1 MLVIVKKFL
10 KWVTT
15 GLIAVVT
22 LFSAVI
28 IYISLAVDINDFKTD
43 IESQAR
49 QQGFDL
55 AIDGDLAWTFLPQPG
70 ISIGQARFSDQNTA
84 AGSVDKL
91 TLSVSWIDLLSI
103 ILDPN
108 QLNLS
113 SVKLEGGQLRYSPP
127 NSQPVQLD
135 NISLKASNI
144 HLDGTDFPLTASLQA
159 LGGQQ
164 VAVDS
169 SIAIVVTNGAIQSL
183 SLADLAIRLN
193 DIEMNGS
200 IRASNSL
207 NFIEG
212 NLQSNSFS
220 LIQQLQ
226 RVAEILPSISLPE
239 MSDPSA
245 LTDVSIESRFSL
257 DTQAMS
263 DINNLINLD
272 GQAIEVDL
280 QIDSLRNNLT
290 TIVSADIINVS
301 NYLPKSGSSAD
312 NSGLFAPLAI
322 PFALWQGQTQ
332 VEITIASL
340 QFNDFTV
347 DNFYSN
353 VFGNDRV
360 LRMSSLN
367 VDLFGGQVDATGRL
381 DMRLATPEFELQN
394 SLIGIDLQLAL
405 PAIADSSDL
414 SGLLS
419 AEASLQGS
427 GNSLEEII
435 NVLSGTGQLTVLNP
449 IYLAINAEETFCNAA
464 ALFGGSPSNTTWPK
478 GTKLDTLTSQFSV
491 DGGKVQIRDL
501 KTATGNLS
509 INGRGTVQLLDKRYS
524 VTANTRVNGTTTSPT
539 GCSVNKSLRNRNLPF
554 ICSGSF
560 DADGKTNCK
569 PDDSLVRDFLKGSI
583 FQQLGGQVFNTPITE
598 KDNGDQQEQDADP
611 FKSLL
616 KGVLEKNLK

>member
-1 MLVIVKKFL
+1 LLVIVKKFL

-15 GLIAVVT
+15 CLIAVVT

-70 ISIGQARFSDQNTA
+70 ISIGQARFSDKNTA
-84 AGSVDKL
+84 AGSLDKL
-91 TLSVSWIDLLSI
+91 ILSVAWTDLLSI

-113 SVKLEGGQLRYSPP
+113 SVKLDGGQLRYSPP

-135 NISLKASNI
+135 NISLKASSI
-144 HLDGTDFPLTASLQA
+144 HLDGTDFPFTASLQA

-164 VAVDS
+164 FAVDS
-169 SIAIVVTNGAIQSL
+169 SIAVVVTNGAIQSL
-183 SLADLAIRLN
+183 SLTDLAIRLN

-200 IRASNSL
+200 IEASNSL
-207 NFIEG
+207 SFIEG

-257 DTQAMS
+257 DTEAVS
-263 DINNLINLD
+263 DLNNLIMLD
-272 GQAIEVDL
+272 GQAIQVDL
-280 QIDSLRNNLT
+280 KIDQPRNKLT
-290 TIVSADIINVS
+290 TTVSADVIKAS

-322 PFALWQGQTQ
+322 PFALWQGQSQ
-332 VEITIASL
+332 VEMTIGSVQL
-340 QFNDFTV
+340 NDFAV
-347 DNFYSN
+347 DNVYSN
-353 VFGNDRV
+353 VFGNNSV
-360 LRMSSLN
+360 LRLTSLN
-367 VDLFGGQVDATGRL
+367 ADLFGGQINATGRL
-381 DMRLATPEFELQN
+381 DMRSAIPEFELQN
-394 SLIGIDLQLAL
+394 SLTDIDLELAL
-405 PAIADSSDL
+405 PAIADNSDL

-419 AEASLQGS
+419 LEVEMQGS
-427 GNSLEEII
+427 GNSSEEII
-435 NVLSGTGQLTVLNP
+435 SALSGTGDLTVLNP
-449 IYLAINAEETFCNAA
+449 TYLAINAEETFCNAA
-464 ALFGGSPSNTTWPK
+464 ALFGGSPTNTAWSK
-478 GTKLDTLTSQFSV
+478 GTELETLTSQFSLKN
-491 DGGKVQIRDL
+491 GKVLIRDL

-509 INGRGTVQLLDKRYS
+509 ISGRGTVQLLLKRYS
-524 VTANTRVNGTTTSPT
+524 VTANTRVNASTTSAS
-539 GCSVNKSLRNRNLPF
+539 GCSVNTSLRNRNLPF
-554 ICSGSF
+554 ICTGSY
-560 DADGKTNCK
+560 DVDGKTNCK

-583 FQQLGGQVFNTPITE
+583 FQQLGGQLFDTPVTE
-598 KDNGDQQEQDADP
+598 KDSSEQEEQQTDP
-611 FKSLL
+611 LKNLL
-616 KGVLEKNLK
+616 KGVLERKLK

>member
-1 MLVIVKKFL
+1 MIVKKFL

-381 DMRLATPEFELQN
+381 DMR
-394 SLIGIDLQLAL
+394 
-405 PAIADSSDL
+405 
-414 SGLLS
+414 SGH
-419 AEASLQGS
+419 
-427 GNSLEEII
+427 
-435 NVLSGTGQLTVLNP
+435 P
-449 IYLAINAEETFCNAA
+449 
-464 ALFGGSPSNTTWPK
+464 
-478 GTKLDTLTSQFSV
+478 
-491 DGGKVQIRDL
+491 
-501 KTATGNLS
+501 
-509 INGRGTVQLLDKRYS
+509 
-524 VTANTRVNGTTTSPT
+524 
-539 GCSVNKSLRNRNLPF
+539 
-554 ICSGSF
+554 
-560 DADGKTNCK
+560 
-569 PDDSLVRDFLKGSI
+569 
-583 FQQLGGQVFNTPITE
+583 
-598 KDNGDQQEQDADP
+598 
-611 FKSLL
+611 
-616 KGVLEKNLK
+616 